1 MPRTSRIAPGGVV
14 FHCLNRG
21 NDRRQLFDDAEDY
34 AAFETV
40 MEETLEQVPVRLL
53 AYCLM
58 PNHWHLVLWPRAAG
72 ALGLFMQRL
81 TTTHVRRWH
90 RHRHSEGLGHLYQG
104 TYKSFPVQDD
114 RHFSTVARYVE
125 RNPLRAKLVAKAE
138 DWQWGSLWRREQGD
152 EAQRELLTEWPVRR
166 RNDWL
171 DWVNLA
177 QTDKELSLLRE
188 SIRRGRPFGSAAWQ
202 QATAKRLNLQSSFR
216 KRGRPKKDQS
226 GR

>member
-1 MPRTSRIAPGGVV
+1 MTGVQT
-14 FHCLNRG
+14 C
-21 NDRRQLFDDAEDY
+21 
-34 AAFETV
+34 
-40 MEETLEQVPVRLL
+40 
-53 AYCLM
+53 
-58 PNHWHLVLWPRAAG
+58 
-72 ALGLFMQRL
+72 ALPIW
-81 TTTHVRRWH
+81 WH

-152 EAQRELLTEWPVRR
+152 GAQREILTEWPVRR
-166 RNDWL
+166 RHDWL

-188 SIRRGRPFGSAAWQ
+188 SIRRGRPFGSATWQ

-216 KRGRPKKDQS
+216 PRGRPKKDKS